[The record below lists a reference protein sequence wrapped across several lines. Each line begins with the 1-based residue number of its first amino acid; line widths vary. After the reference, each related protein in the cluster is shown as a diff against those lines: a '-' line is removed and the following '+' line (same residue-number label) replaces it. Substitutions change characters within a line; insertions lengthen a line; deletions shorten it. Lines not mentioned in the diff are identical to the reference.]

1 MGKSKGKQKDIKGVI
16 KSKKL
21 RRVLIV
27 AFIINVVLS
36 VRSIKKSLDTIKVLV
51 GEELNYQNRLDSVD
65 TEGDI

>member
-1 MGKSKGKQKDIKGVI
+1 MGKGKGKQKDIKGVI

-36 VRSIKKSLDTIKVLV
+36 VRSIKKSLDTIKILV

>member
-1 MGKSKGKQKDIKGVI
+1 MGKGKQKDIKGVI

>member
-1 MGKSKGKQKDIKGVI
+1 MGKGKGKQKDIKGVI

-36 VRSIKKSLDTIKVLV
+36 VRSIKKSLDTIKILV
-51 GEELNYQNRLDSVD
+51 VEELKYQNRLDSVD